1 MVDRHAALQLS
12 VHRPAVLPH
21 PRRPPRRP
29 VARCRLSGDH
39 HRFLELPG
47 SRGRPVDLADG
58 RRVQLWQGPART
70 DRPRQ
75 PRLPVGV
82 VPGGQRAQHGCR
94 GPPMITAQHVVN
106 IVLDEAAKLGGADE
120 TMVLVSDKVEATL
133 RWAGNSMTTNGVSVS
148 RNITVISVVRRGASA
163 HIGTVVS
170 AEVDPRVIPGLVAS
184 SQDAARSAPAAVD
197 AAPLLA
203 DSGVPADWDAPV
215 PGTGPLVF
223 ADVAESLSRGFG
235 GTDRLYGFAH
245 HSVSTTFLASSTGL
259 RRRYTQPTGAV
270 EINAK
275 RGDAS
280 AWAGIGTTD
289 FVDVPTDSLLEQ
301 LSMRLGWAR
310 RSVELPAGRY
320 ETIMPPSAVAD
331 MMLYLAWSMA
341 GRGAQ
346 EGRTA
351 LSAPGGGTRVG
362 ERLTDLPLTLFSDP
376 MAPGL
381 ACTPF
386 VAVSSSSETV
396 SLFDNGMEIGQVDWI
411 RDGVINAL
419 AYPRAT
425 AAKFDAKV
433 AVAADNL
440 VMTGGS
446 AELPDMIAAT
456 ERGLLLTTLWY
467 IREVDP
473 TTMLLTGLTRDGV
486 YLIED
491 GEVTAAVNNFR
502 FNESPLDLLRRV
514 TEAGASEKTLPRE
527 CSDWATRAA
536 MPSLRIPDFYM
547 SSVSQAQ

>member
-1 MVDRHAALQLS
+1 
-12 VHRPAVLPH
+12 
-21 PRRPPRRP
+21 
-29 VARCRLSGDH
+29 
-39 HRFLELPG
+39 
-47 SRGRPVDLADG
+47 
-58 RRVQLWQGPART
+58 
-70 DRPRQ
+70 
-75 PRLPVGV
+75 
-82 VPGGQRAQHGCR
+82 
-94 GPPMITAQHVVN
+94 MITAQHVVN
-106 IVLDEAAKLGGADE
+106 LVLDEAAKSGRADE
-120 TMVLVSDKVEATL
+120 TMVMVTDRVEATL

-148 RNITVISVVRRGASA
+148 RSVAVISIVHQGDSA
-163 HIGTVVS
+163 FVGTVKS
-170 AEVDPRVIPGLVAS
+170 AEVDPRVIPGLVAA
-184 SQDAARSAPAAVD
+184 SQEAARSAPAAGD

-203 DSGVPADWDAPV
+203 GAGTPDDWDAPV
-215 PGTGPLVF
+215 PGTGVEVF
-223 ADVAESLSRGFG
+223 ADVAGSLSRGFR
-235 GTDRLYGFAH
+235 GTDRLYGYAH

-259 RRRYTQPTGAV
+259 RRRYTQPTGAI
-270 EINAK
+270 EINGK

-280 AWAGIGTTD
+280 AWVGVGSPD
-289 FVDVPTDSLLEQ
+289 FVDVPTDLLLEQ

-320 ETIMPPSAVAD
+320 ETIMPPSTVAD
-331 MMLYLAWSMA
+331 MMIYLAWSMA

-376 MAPGL
+376 SAPGL

-386 VAVSSSSETV
+386 VAVGNSSETMSV
-396 SLFDNGMEIGQVDWI
+396 FDNGMDIGQVDWI

-419 AYPRAT
+419 AYPRAM
-425 AAKFDAKV
+425 AAKFNAPV

-446 AELPDMIAAT
+446 AGLADMIAGT

-467 IREVDP
+467 VREVDP
-473 TTMLLTGLTRDGV
+473 TTLLLTGLTRDGV

-502 FNESPLDLLRRV
+502 FNESPLDLIRRATQV
-514 TEAGASEKTLPRE
+514 GVSEMTLPRE
-527 CSDWATRAA
+527 WGDWATRAS
-536 MPSLRIPDFYM
+536 MPSLRIPDFHM

>member
-1 MVDRHAALQLS
+1 
-12 VHRPAVLPH
+12 
-21 PRRPPRRP
+21 
-29 VARCRLSGDH
+29 
-39 HRFLELPG
+39 
-47 SRGRPVDLADG
+47 
-58 RRVQLWQGPART
+58 
-70 DRPRQ
+70 
-75 PRLPVGV
+75 
-82 VPGGQRAQHGCR
+82 
-94 GPPMITAQHVVN
+94 MITAQHVVN

-280 AWAGIGTTD
+280 AWTGVGTAD

-301 LSMRLGWAR
+301 LSTRLAWAQR
-310 RSVELPAGRY
+310 TVELPAGRY
-320 ETIMPPSAVAD
+320 ETIMPPSTVAD
-331 MMLYLAWSMA
+331 MMIYLVWSMA

-351 LSAPGGGTRVG
+351 FSASGGGTRLG
-362 ERLTDLPLTLFSDP
+362 ERLTELPLTLFSDP

-381 ACTPF
+381 ACAPF
-386 VAVSSSSETV
+386 VATSSSSEALSV
-396 SLFDNGMEIGQVDWI
+396 FDNGMEITQVDWI
-411 RDGVINAL
+411 RSGVINAL

-425 AAKFDAKV
+425 AAKFDAEV

-446 AELPDMIAAT
+446 AELTDMIAAT

-473 TTMLLTGLTRDGV
+473 TTLLLTGLTRDGV

-502 FNESPLDLLRRV
+502 FNESPLDLLRRI
-514 TEAGASEKTLPRE
+514 TEAGASQKTLPRE
-527 CSDWATRAA
+527 WGDWATRAA
-536 MPSLRIPDFYM
+536 MPTFRIPDFYM

>member
-1 MVDRHAALQLS
+1 
-12 VHRPAVLPH
+12 
-21 PRRPPRRP
+21 
-29 VARCRLSGDH
+29 
-39 HRFLELPG
+39 
-47 SRGRPVDLADG
+47 
-58 RRVQLWQGPART
+58 
-70 DRPRQ
+70 
-75 PRLPVGV
+75 
-82 VPGGQRAQHGCR
+82 
-94 GPPMITAQHVVN
+94 MITAQHVVN

-280 AWAGIGTTD
+280 AWTGIGTAD

-301 LSMRLGWAR
+301 LSTRLAWAQR
-310 RSVELPAGRY
+310 TVELPAGRY
-320 ETIMPPSAVAD
+320 ETIMPPSTVAD
-331 MMLYLAWSMA
+331 MMIYLVWSMA

-351 LSAPGGGTRVG
+351 FSASGGGTRLG
-362 ERLTDLPLTLFSDP
+362 ERLTELPLTLFSDP

-381 ACTPF
+381 ACAPF
-386 VAVSSSSETV
+386 VATSSSSEALSV
-396 SLFDNGMEIGQVDWI
+396 FDNGMEITQVDWI
-411 RDGVINAL
+411 RSGVINAL

-425 AAKFDAKV
+425 AAKFDAEV

-446 AELPDMIAAT
+446 AELTDMIAAT

-473 TTMLLTGLTRDGV
+473 TTLLLTGLTRDGV

-502 FNESPLDLLRRV
+502 FNESPLDLLRRI
-514 TEAGASEKTLPRE
+514 TEAGASQKTLPRE
-527 CSDWATRAA
+527 WGDWATRAA
-536 MPSLRIPDFYM
+536 MPTFRIPDFYM

>member
-1 MVDRHAALQLS
+1 
-12 VHRPAVLPH
+12 
-21 PRRPPRRP
+21 
-29 VARCRLSGDH
+29 
-39 HRFLELPG
+39 
-47 SRGRPVDLADG
+47 
-58 RRVQLWQGPART
+58 
-70 DRPRQ
+70 
-75 PRLPVGV
+75 
-82 VPGGQRAQHGCR
+82 
-94 GPPMITAQHVVN
+94 MISAQHVVN
-106 IVLDEAAKLGGADE
+106 IVLDEAAKQGRADE
-120 TMVLVSDKVEATL
+120 TMVLVTDKVEATL

-148 RNITVISVVRRGASA
+148 RNITVISIVRKATSA
-163 HIGTVVS
+163 FIGTVVS
-170 AEVDPRVIPGLVAS
+170 AEVDPRVIPGLVAA
-184 SQDAARSAPAAVD
+184 SQDAARSAPEAGD

-203 DSGVPADWDAPV
+203 DTGVPVDWDAPV
-215 PGTGPLVF
+215 SGTGAEVF
-223 ADVAESLSRGFG
+223 ADVARSLSRGFRG
-235 GTDRLYGFAH
+235 SDRLYGFAH

-259 RRRYTQPTGAV
+259 RRRFTQPTGAV
-270 EINAK
+270 EINGK

-280 AWAGIGTTD
+280 AWAGIGTPD
-289 FVDVPTDSLLEQ
+289 FVDVPTDSLLED
-301 LSMRLGWAR
+301 LSMRLGWAE

-320 ETIMPPSAVAD
+320 ETIMPPSTVAD
-331 MMLYLAWSMA
+331 MMIYLAWSMA

-362 ERLTDLPLTLFSDP
+362 ERLTELPLSLFSDP

-386 VAVSSSSETV
+386 VAASNSTETV
-396 SLFDNGMEIGQVDWI
+396 SVFDNGMEISQVDWI
-411 RDGVINAL
+411 RDGVINRL

-446 AELPDMIAAT
+446 ADLSDMIAGT

-473 TTMLLTGLTRDGV
+473 TTLLLTGLTRDGV

-502 FNESPLDLLRRV
+502 FNESPLDLLRRA

-527 CSDWATRAA
+527 WGDWATRAA
-536 MPSLRIPDFYM
+536 MPSLRIPDFHM